1 MHLRLPAESHAWCR
15 WEAVKLQ
22 MWGGGGPEPIKDCSL
37 ENTDPLGPTGRL
49 RPQIGLAP
57 LGGCAF
63 YPGVGGRP

>member
-1 MHLRLPAESHAWCR
+1 M
-15 WEAVKLQ
+15 KLQ
-22 MWGGGGPEPIKDCSL
+22 MWGGGGGGGPPRGVGGGGGGGGPEPIKDCSL